1 MTWELRKIGSS
12 GRLCLLLVLAVLCS
26 GVLFALHAT
35 GDSGGYTVSGLRQA
49 MAQKDLPGYEER
61 LWQELEQAA
70 YTGTRSEYDALRRE
84 LSAAD
89 AALARVRQAEEYPS
103 FRAGLAAE
111 SRLKLRMGLFEGFAA
126 RSLECGAAVYE
137 SLADVI
143 PRAAFLGGPEVLLS
157 FHLTD
162 ALALLFPLAAGLT
175 LLTHERAAGLVNL
188 TRPTRLGRSRVYGRK
203 LAAAATLS
211 TAGFVLLYGINTLI
225 AGLLYGFAGLD
236 APVQSL
242 YGFAACPY
250 RMTVGGLL
258 ALAAGLKYLWL
269 LCCTAL
275 IFLLCARAANAAA
288 AVGCAAVCGGIA
300 ALMAGSTQLWLRNLS
315 LWQLADGQALCREA
329 VYLNLLGSPS
339 DRVLLGAIFLAALAV
354 IAGIGGAA
362 LYAQTPGGSGK
373 WVAFTRSLPRPRHTC
388 LAGHELYKALISRC
402 GLWILLA
409 FFAVIALLYGRF
421 TPERS
426 EFEVYYR
433 NYSEFLSGAP
443 SREKDDYLASE
454 QARFD
459 ELNEQLVELGQRYPD
474 SVTFDREAEPIRNQL
489 HAEDAFHMA
498 QNQYRAL
505 RPGQV
510 YLYQTGY
517 QRLLGAD
524 ALRQDVLELG
534 GAFLAVAL
542 LLFGSFAG
550 GAGERRGRSADGQP
564 PPKER
569 GAVEM
574 RHRGGLCPVADVSPV
589 AAGTFDGAGSLR
601 PAEHG
606 RSGQQCAVPVH
617 PVGRLDGG
625 RRGASS
631 AGVPASPAG
640 GICRRG
646 TAALPPL
653 RHGSGPAAV
662 AAASPAARGGGIRLD
677 VKDTKRVRT
686 SPSAPFLAYNM

>member
-1 MTWELRKIGSS
+1 MTWELRKIGGS
-12 GRLCLLLVLAVLCS
+12 GRLCLLLLLAVLCN
-26 GVLFALHAT
+26 GVLFALHAA
-35 GDSGGYTVSGLRQA
+35 GDAGGYTVSALRQA
-49 MAQKDLPGYEER
+49 MAQEDLDGYEER

-111 SRLKLRMGLFEGFAA
+111 SRLKLRMGLFDGFAA
-126 RSLECGAAVYE
+126 RSLERGAAVYE

-211 TAGFVLLYGINTLI
+211 TAGFVLLYGVNTLI

-242 YGFAACPY
+242 YGFAASPY
-250 RMTVGGLL
+250 RMTVGELL
-258 ALAAGLKYLWL
+258 ALAAGLKY
-269 LCCTAL
+269 
-275 IFLLCARAANAAA
+275 
-288 AVGCAAVCGGIA
+288 
-300 ALMAGSTQLWLRNLS
+300 LWLRNLS

-339 DRVLLGAIFLAALAV
+339 DRVLLGAIFLTALAV

-373 WVAFTRSLPRPRHTC
+373 RVAFTWSLPRPRHTC

-409 FFAVIALLYGRF
+409 FFAVIALLYGGF

-443 SREKDDYLASE
+443 SQEKDAYLASE

-459 ELNEQLVELGQRYPD
+459 ELNEQLVELGRRYPD

-550 GAGERRGRSADGQP
+550 ERESGVDVLLTASPRRRSVVRWKCAIAGGYVLLLTLALWLPGLLTVQRAYGPLDMAAQANSVQCLSALADNWTVGGVVLVLLAGRFLLLATAAAVVLLLSRRCAMVP
-564 PPKER
+564 
-569 GAVEM
+569 A
-574 RHRGGLCPVADVSPV
+574 LLL
-589 AAGTFDGAGSLR
+589 SLLLLLL
-601 PAEHG
+601 
-606 RSGQQCAVPVH
+606 
-617 PVGRLDGG
+617 PVG
-625 RRGASS
+625 
-631 AGVPASPAG
+631 
-640 GICRRG
+640 
-646 TAALPPL
+646 AAY
-653 RHGSGPAAV
+653 AW
-662 AAASPAARGGGIRLD
+662 
-677 VKDTKRVRT
+677 
-686 SPSAPFLAYNM
+686 M

>member
-1 MTWELRKIGSS
+1 MRGELRKITGSQ
-12 GRLCLLLVLAVLCS
+12 RLCLLLVLAVLCS
-26 GVLFALHAT
+26 GVLFTLHAT
-35 GDSGGYTVSGLRQA
+35 GDSGGYTVSGLRHA
-49 MAQKDLPGYEER
+49 MAQEDLDGYEER
-61 LWQELEQAA
+61 LWQELEQVA
-70 YTGTRSEYDALRRE
+70 YTGARSEYDALRRE
-84 LSAAD
+84 LYAAD
-89 AALARVRQAEEYPS
+89 AVLARVRQAEEYPS

-111 SRLKLRMGLFEGFAA
+111 SRLKLRMGLFDGFAA
-126 RSLECGAAVYE
+126 RSLEQGAQVYE
-137 SLADVI
+137 SLADVT
-143 PRAAFLGGPEVLLS
+143 PRREFLGSAEVLLS

-175 LLTHERAAGLVNL
+175 LLTHERASGLLNL
-188 TRPTRLGRSRVYGRK
+188 TRPTRFGRSRVYGRK
-203 LAAAATLS
+203 LAAATLS
-211 TAGFVLLYGINTLI
+211 TVGFVLLYGINALI

-258 ALAAGLKYLWL
+258 ALSAGMKYLWL
-269 LCCTAL
+269 LCSTAL
-275 IFLLCARAANAAA
+275 IFLLCARASNAAA

-300 ALMAGSTQLWLRNLS
+300 ALMAGSSQLWLRNLS

-373 WVAFTRSLPRPRHTC
+373 RVTFTWSLPRPRHTC

-433 NYSEFLSGAP
+433 NYSGFLSGAP
-443 SREKDDYLASE
+443 SQEKDDYLASE

-459 ELNEQLVELGQRYPD
+459 ELNEQLVELWRRYPD
-474 SVTFDREAEPIRNQL
+474 SVIFDREAEPIRNHL
-489 HAEDAFHMA
+489 HAEDAFHLA

-550 GAGERRGRSADGQP
+550 ERESGVDALLTASPRRRSVVRWKCVIAGGYVLLLTLALWLPGLLTVQGAY
-564 PPKER
+564 
-569 GAVEM
+569 
-574 RHRGGLCPVADVSPV
+574 
-589 AAGTFDGAGSLR
+589 GSLDM
-601 PAEHG
+601 AAQAN
-606 RSGQQCAVPVH
+606 SVQCLSVLSDGWT
-617 PVGRLDGG
+617 VGGVVLALLAIRL
-625 RRGASS
+625 
-631 AGVPASPAG
+631 
-640 GICRRG
+640 
-646 TAALPPL
+646 LL
-653 RHGSGPAAV
+653 LAV
-662 AAASPAARGGGIRLD
+662 AAAAVMLLSRRCATVPTLLLSVLLLLLPAG
-677 VKDTKRVRT
+677 T
-686 SPSAPFLAYNM
+686 AYAWM

>member
-1 MTWELRKIGSS
+1 MGCCSPSTPPETQTAIPCPLCVGPWPRRTCRDTRSAC
-12 GRLCLLLVLAVLCS
+12 GRS
-26 GVLFALHAT
+26 
-35 GDSGGYTVSGLRQA
+35 
-49 MAQKDLPGYEER
+49 
-61 LWQELEQAA
+61 LEQAA

-126 RSLECGAAVYE
+126 RSLERGAAVYE
-137 SLADVI
+137 SLADVT
-143 PRAAFLGGPEVLLS
+143 PRAAFLGGAEVLLS

-188 TRPTRLGRSRVYGRK
+188 TRPTRLGRSRAYGRK

-211 TAGFVLLYGINTLI
+211 TAGFVLLYGINALI
-225 AGLLYGFAGLD
+225 AWLLYGFAGLD

-242 YGFAACPY
+242 YGFAALPLPND
-250 RMTVGGLL
+250 GGRTAGSGGGAEIPVAAVLHGADFPAVRPGGQCRCGSWL
-258 ALAAGLKYLWL
+258 RGALRGHSRPDGGQHAAVAAKSQPVAAGG
-269 LCCTAL
+269 
-275 IFLLCARAANAAA
+275 RPGP
-288 AVGCAAVCGGIA
+288 V
-300 ALMAGSTQLWLRNLS
+300 
-315 LWQLADGQALCREA
+315 REA

-339 DRVLLGAIFLAALAV
+339 DRVLLGAIFLLVLALA
-354 IAGIGGAA
+354 AGIVGAA

-373 WVAFTRSLPRPRHTC
+373 RVAFTRSLPRPRHTC

-443 SREKDDYLASE
+443 SQEKDAYLASE

-459 ELNEQLVELGQRYPD
+459 ELNEQLLELGRRYPD

-534 GAFLAVAL
+534 GAFLVIAL
-542 LLFGSFAG
+542 LLFSSFAG
-550 GAGERRGRSADGQP
+550 ERESGVDALLTASPRRKSVVQWKCAIAGGYVLLLTLALWLPGLLTVQGAY
-564 PPKER
+564 
-569 GAVEM
+569 
-574 RHRGGLCPVADVSPV
+574 
-589 AAGTFDGAGSLR
+589 GSLDMAAQANSVQCLSALADNWTVGGVVLVLLAGR
-601 PAEHG
+601 FLLLATAAAAVMLLSRRCAMVPALLL
-606 RSGQQCAVPVH
+606 SLLLLLL
-617 PVGRLDGG
+617 PVG
-625 RRGASS
+625 
-631 AGVPASPAG
+631 
-640 GICRRG
+640 
-646 TAALPPL
+646 AAY
-653 RHGSGPAAV
+653 AW
-662 AAASPAARGGGIRLD
+662 
-677 VKDTKRVRT
+677 
-686 SPSAPFLAYNM
+686 M

>member
-1 MTWELRKIGSS
+1 MTWELRKIGGS
-12 GRLCLLLVLAVLCS
+12 GRLCLLLLLAMLCN
-26 GVLFALHAT
+26 GVLFALHAA
-35 GDSGGYTVSGLRQA
+35 GDAGGYTVSALRQA
-49 MAQKDLPGYEER
+49 MAQKDLPGYEEH

-70 YTGTRSEYDALRRE
+70 YTGTRSEYDALRRQ

-126 RSLECGAAVYE
+126 RSLERGAAVYE

-143 PRAAFLGGPEVLLS
+143 PRAAFLGGAEVLLS

-203 LAAAATLS
+203 L
-211 TAGFVLLYGINTLI
+211 
-225 AGLLYGFAGLD
+225 
-236 APVQSL
+236 
-242 YGFAACPY
+242 
-250 RMTVGGLL
+250 
-258 ALAAGLKYLWL
+258 
-269 LCCTAL
+269 
-275 IFLLCARAANAAA
+275 
-288 AVGCAAVCGGIA
+288 
-300 ALMAGSTQLWLRNLS
+300 MA
-315 LWQLADGQALCREA
+315 
-329 VYLNLLGSPS
+329 
-339 DRVLLGAIFLAALAV
+339 
-354 IAGIGGAA
+354 GAA

-443 SREKDDYLASE
+443 SQEKDAYLASE

-459 ELNEQLVELGQRYPD
+459 ELNEQLVELGRRYPD

-550 GAGERRGRSADGQP
+550 ERESGVDALLTASPRRRSVVRWKCAIAGGYVLLLTLALWLPGLLTVQGAYGQLNMAAQANSVQCLSILSDGWTVGGVVLLLLASRLLLLAASAAAVMLLSRRCAMVP
-564 PPKER
+564 
-569 GAVEM
+569 A
-574 RHRGGLCPVADVSPV
+574 LLL
-589 AAGTFDGAGSLR
+589 SLLLLLL
-601 PAEHG
+601 
-606 RSGQQCAVPVH
+606 
-617 PVGRLDGG
+617 PVG
-625 RRGASS
+625 
-631 AGVPASPAG
+631 
-640 GICRRG
+640 
-646 TAALPPL
+646 AAY
-653 RHGSGPAAV
+653 AW
-662 AAASPAARGGGIRLD
+662 
-677 VKDTKRVRT
+677 
-686 SPSAPFLAYNM
+686 M

>member
-1 MTWELRKIGSS
+1 MT
-12 GRLCLLLVLAVLCS
+12 
-26 GVLFALHAT
+26 
-35 GDSGGYTVSGLRQA
+35 
-49 MAQKDLPGYEER
+49 
-61 LWQELEQAA
+61 
-70 YTGTRSEYDALRRE
+70 
-84 LSAAD
+84 
-89 AALARVRQAEEYPS
+89 
-103 FRAGLAAE
+103 
-111 SRLKLRMGLFEGFAA
+111 
-126 RSLECGAAVYE
+126 
-137 SLADVI
+137 

-188 TRPTRLGRSRVYGRK
+188 TRPTRFGRSRVYGRK
-203 LAAAATLS
+203 LAAAVTLS

-225 AGLLYGFAGLD
+225 AGLLYGFAELD

-250 RMTVGGLL
+250 RMTVGELL

-269 LCCTAL
+269 LCSTAL
-275 IFLLCARAANAAA
+275 IFLLCARASNAAA

-329 VYLNLLGSPS
+329 VYLNLLGSPQ

-362 LYAQTPGGSGK
+362 LYAQTPGGSGRR
-373 WVAFTRSLPRPRHTC
+373 VTFTWSLPRPRHTC

-443 SREKDDYLASE
+443 SQEKDDYLASE
-454 QARFD
+454 LARFD
-459 ELNEQLVELGQRYPD
+459 GLNEQLAELAQQYPD
-474 SVTFDREAEPIRNQL
+474 AAAFDREAEPIRNQL
-489 HAEDAFHMA
+489 RMEDAFHLA

-534 GAFLAVAL
+534 GAFLAAAL

-550 GAGERRGRSADGQP
+550 ERESGVEALLTASPRRKSVVQWKCVIAGGYVLLLTLALWLPGLLTVQGAYGPLDMAAQANSVQCLSALSADWT
-564 PPKER
+564 
-569 GAVEM
+569 V
-574 RHRGGLCPVADVSPV
+574 GGVVLALLASRLLLL
-589 AAGTFDGAGSLR
+589 AASAATVMLLSR
-601 PAEHG
+601 
-606 RSGQQCAVPVH
+606 RCAVVPALLLSLLLLLL
-617 PVGRLDGG
+617 PVG
-625 RRGASS
+625 
-631 AGVPASPAG
+631 
-640 GICRRG
+640 
-646 TAALPPL
+646 AAY
-653 RHGSGPAAV
+653 AW
-662 AAASPAARGGGIRLD
+662 
-677 VKDTKRVRT
+677 
-686 SPSAPFLAYNM
+686 M

>member
-1 MTWELRKIGSS
+1 MTWELRKIGGS
-12 GRLCLLLVLAVLCS
+12 GRLCLLLLLAVLCN
-26 GVLFALHAT
+26 GVLFALHAA
-35 GDSGGYTVSGLRQA
+35 GDADGYTVSALRQA
-49 MAQKDLPGYEER
+49 MAQEDLPGYVTGLEDR
-61 LWQELEQAA
+61 LDRASASGAW
-70 YTGTRSEYDALRRE
+70 TEYDALRRQ

-111 SRLKLRMGLFEGFAA
+111 SRLKLRMGLFDGFAA
-126 RSLECGAAVYE
+126 RSLERGAAVYE

-143 PRAAFLGGPEVLLS
+143 PRAAFLGGAEVLLS

-175 LLTHERAAGLVNL
+175 PLTHERASGLVNL
-188 TRPTRLGRSRVYGRK
+188 TRPTRLGRSRAYGRK
-203 LAAAATLS
+203 LAAAVALS
-211 TAGFVLLYGINTLI
+211 TAGFVLLYGINALI

-250 RMTVGGLL
+250 RMTVGELL

-300 ALMAGSTQLWLRNLS
+300 ALMAGSSQLWLRNLS

-362 LYAQTPGGSGK
+362 LYAQTPGGSGRR
-373 WVAFTRSLPRPRHTC
+373 VAFTWSLPRHRHTC

-421 TPERS
+421 TPEHS

-433 NYSEFLSGAP
+433 NYSQILAGVP
-443 SREKDDYLASE
+443 NQEKDAYLALE

-459 ELNEQLVELGQRYPD
+459 ELNEQLVELGRRYPD

-524 ALRQDVLELG
+524 VLRQDVLELG

-550 GAGERRGRSADGQP
+550 ERESGVEALLTASPRRKSVVRWKCAIAGGYVLLLTLSLWLPGLLTVQRAYGPLDMAAQANSVQCLSVLSDGWTVGGVVLALLAIRLLLLAAAAAAVMLLSRRCAMVP
-564 PPKER
+564 
-569 GAVEM
+569 A
-574 RHRGGLCPVADVSPV
+574 LLL
-589 AAGTFDGAGSLR
+589 SLLLLLL
-601 PAEHG
+601 
-606 RSGQQCAVPVH
+606 
-617 PVGRLDGG
+617 PVG
-625 RRGASS
+625 
-631 AGVPASPAG
+631 
-640 GICRRG
+640 
-646 TAALPPL
+646 AAY
-653 RHGSGPAAV
+653 AW
-662 AAASPAARGGGIRLD
+662 
-677 VKDTKRVRT
+677 
-686 SPSAPFLAYNM
+686 M

>member
-1 MTWELRKIGSS
+1 MTWELRKIGGS
-12 GRLCLLLVLAVLCS
+12 GRLCLLLVLAVLCN
-26 GVLFALHAT
+26 GVLFALHAA
-35 GDSGGYTVSGLRQA
+35 GDAGGYTVSALRQA
-49 MAQKDLPGYEER
+49 MAQEDLPGYVTGLEDR
-61 LWQELEQAA
+61 LDRASASGAW
-70 YTGTRSEYDALRRE
+70 TEYDALRRE

-111 SRLKLRMGLFEGFAA
+111 SRLKLRMGLFDGFAA
-126 RSLECGAAVYE
+126 RSLERGAAIYE
-137 SLADVI
+137 SLADVT
-143 PRAAFLGGPEVLLS
+143 PRAAFLGGAEVLLS

-188 TRPTRLGRSRVYGRK
+188 TRPTRLGRSRAYGRK
-203 LAAAATLS
+203 LMAAATLS
-211 TAGFVLLYGINTLI
+211 TAGFALLYGVNALI

-250 RMTVGGLL
+250 RMTVGELL
-258 ALAAGLKYLWL
+258 ALAAGLKFLWL
-269 LCCTAL
+269 LCYTAL
-275 IFLLCARAANAAA
+275 IFLLCARASNAAA

-339 DRVLLGAIFLAALAV
+339 DRVLLGAIFLLVLALA
-354 IAGIGGAA
+354 AGIGGAA

-373 WVAFTRSLPRPRHTC
+373 RVAFTWSLPRPRHTC
-388 LAGHELYKALISRC
+388 LAGHELYKAMISRC
-402 GLWILLA
+402 GLWVLLA

-421 TPERS
+421 SPERS

-433 NYSEFLSGAP
+433 NYSEILSGAP
-443 SREKDDYLASE
+443 SQEKDDYLASE
-454 QARFD
+454 LARFD
-459 ELNEQLVELGQRYPD
+459 GLNEQLAELAQQYPA
-474 SVTFDREAEPIRNQL
+474 FDREAEPIRNQL
-489 HAEDAFHMA
+489 RMEDAFHLA

-542 LLFGSFAG
+542 LLFASFAG
-550 GAGERRGRSADGQP
+550 ERESGVEALLTASPRRKSVVQWKCAITGGYVLLLTLALWLPGLLTVQGAY
-564 PPKER
+564 
-569 GAVEM
+569 
-574 RHRGGLCPVADVSPV
+574 
-589 AAGTFDGAGSLR
+589 GSLDM
-601 PAEHG
+601 AAQANSVQCLSALADNWTVGGVVLVLLAG
-606 RSGQQCAVPVH
+606 RFLLLATAAAAVMLLSRRCAVVPALLLSLLLLLL
-617 PVGRLDGG
+617 PVG
-625 RRGASS
+625 
-631 AGVPASPAG
+631 
-640 GICRRG
+640 
-646 TAALPPL
+646 AAY
-653 RHGSGPAAV
+653 AW
-662 AAASPAARGGGIRLD
+662 
-677 VKDTKRVRT
+677 
-686 SPSAPFLAYNM
+686 M

>member
-1 MTWELRKIGSS
+1 MTWELRKIGGS
-12 GRLCLLLVLAVLCS
+12 GRLCLLLLLAVLCN
-26 GVLFALHAT
+26 GVLFALHAA
-35 GDSGGYTVSGLRQA
+35 GDADGYTVSALRQA
-49 MAQKDLPGYEER
+49 MAQEDLPGYVTGLEDR
-61 LWQELEQAA
+61 LDRASASGAW
-70 YTGTRSEYDALRRE
+70 TEYDALRRQ

-111 SRLKLRMGLFEGFAA
+111 SRLKLRMGLFDGFAA
-126 RSLECGAAVYE
+126 RSLERGAAVYE
-137 SLADVI
+137 SLADVT
-143 PRAAFLGGPEVLLS
+143 PRAAFLGGTEVLLS

-188 TRPTRLGRSRVYGRK
+188 TRPTRLGRSRAYGRK
-203 LAAAATLS
+203 LMAGAALS
-211 TAGFVLLYGINTLI
+211 SAGFALLYGVNALI

-242 YGFAACPY
+242 YSFAACPY

-258 ALAAGLKYLWL
+258 ALAAGLKY
-269 LCCTAL
+269 
-275 IFLLCARAANAAA
+275 
-288 AVGCAAVCGGIA
+288 
-300 ALMAGSTQLWLRNLS
+300 LWLRNLS

-329 VYLNLLGSPS
+329 VYLNLLDSPR
-339 DRVLLGAIFLAALAV
+339 DRVLCGAIFLAALAV

-362 LYAQTPGGSGK
+362 LYAQIPGG
-373 WVAFTRSLPRPRHTC
+373 AAIRLPAARPLPRPRHTC

-433 NYSEFLSGAP
+433 NYSEILSGAP
-443 SREKDDYLASE
+443 SQEKDDYLASE
-454 QARFD
+454 LARFD
-459 ELNEQLVELGQRYPD
+459 GLNEQLAELAQQYPD
-474 SVTFDREAEPIRNQL
+474 AAAFDREAEPIRNQL
-489 HAEDAFHMA
+489 RMEDAFHLA

-505 RPGQV
+505 QPGQV

-524 ALRQDVLELG
+524 ALRQDLLELG

-550 GAGERRGRSADGQP
+550 ERESGVDVLLTASPRRRSVVRWKCAIAGGYVLLLTLSLWLPGLLTVQRAYGPLDMAAQANSVQCLSSLSADWTVGGVVLFLLAS
-564 PPKER
+564 R
-569 GAVEM
+569 LLLLAASAAVILLLSRRCAM
-574 RHRGGLCPVADVSPV
+574 VPALLL
-589 AAGTFDGAGSLR
+589 SLLLLLL
-601 PAEHG
+601 
-606 RSGQQCAVPVH
+606 
-617 PVGRLDGG
+617 PVG
-625 RRGASS
+625 
-631 AGVPASPAG
+631 
-640 GICRRG
+640 
-646 TAALPPL
+646 AAY
-653 RHGSGPAAV
+653 AW
-662 AAASPAARGGGIRLD
+662 
-677 VKDTKRVRT
+677 
-686 SPSAPFLAYNM
+686 M